1 MPPSGWAGLEV
12 PKVSVVLNCYN
23 HETYVGEAI
32 ASVLAQTFTDFELLI
47 TDNGSTDGTRKVI
60 ESFRDPR
67 VRLLLHDT
75 NESLSRRLNQGV
87 AAATGDY
94 VCILYSDDWMLPD
107 KLERQVALLAAL
119 PPGYGVVY
127 CPSIGF
133 NQHTQARWQHAY
145 MRIDGAFMPAI
156 LRRYREGYPDIS
168 SPMFRR
174 ACFAECQWHEDLFSD
189 GEAIH
194 MRIGL
199 KWKFRFYPEPTM
211 VLRDHGGNMG
221 KAIQKNHDML
231 MVVCERLECDPAFPA
246 TMQADLDHF
255 RALTCRGNAWVALR
269 VGTRDIGWVNRQLRE
284 VLRREWAMVLHP
296 RWIGALLLARVPA
309 GGRDLLNRIG
319 RRLFGKDENAALVTD
334 Y

>member
-1 MPPSGWAGLEV
+1 V
-12 PKVSVVLNCYN
+12 PAVSVVLNCYN
-23 HETYVGEAI
+23 HEAYVGEAI
-32 ASVLAQTFTDFELLI
+32 ASVLAQSFTDFELLI

-60 ESFRDPR
+60 ESFSDPR
-67 VRLLLHDT
+67 IRLLLHDN

-107 KLERQVALLAAL
+107 KLERQVAQMAAL
-119 PPGYGVVY
+119 PADYGVVY

-133 NQHTQARWQHAY
+133 NQHTKARWPHNYVAV
-145 MRIDGAFMPAI
+145 DGTFMPAI

-174 ACFAECQWHEDLFSD
+174 ACFSDCHWHEDLFSD

-199 KWKFRFYPEPTM
+199 NWKFRYHPEPTV

-231 MVVCERLECDPAFPA
+231 MAVCARMAADPAFPDA
-246 TMQADLDHF
+246 MRRDLDHF
-255 RALTCRGNAWVALR
+255 CAIVSRSSAWVALR
-269 VGTRDIGWVNRQLRE
+269 VDSGDMAWVRKQLHE
-284 VLRREWAMVLHP
+284 VLRYDAWAALHP
-296 RWIGALLLARVPA
+296 RYLAALGFVLVPTGLR
-309 GGRDLLNRIG
+309 GGLNRIG
-319 RRLFGKDENAALVTD
+319 RRLRGNRENATLVTD